1 MRQLRTDTSGTFQL
15 GRNLFICWPFA
26 GYLLHSLSKEIKSS
40 ILSPKCMFYACFSL
54 IFICC
59 PFAGYLLPSLSKEIK
74 SSILS
79 LKCMFYAC
87 FSLIFICWPF
97 AGYLLHSLSKEIKS
111 SILGLKCMFCARFSP
126 VFICWPFANYGIPL
140 NIINGFAFSTK
151 DSDLSNKLIPH
162 RDIISIFSLPLM
174 FIQDK

>member
-1 MRQLRTDTSGTFQL
+1 
-15 GRNLFICWPFA
+15 
-26 GYLLHSLSKEIKSS
+26 
-40 ILSPKCMFYACFSL
+40 
-54 IFICC
+54 
-59 PFAGYLLPSLSKEIK
+59 
-74 SSILS
+74 
-79 LKCMFYAC
+79 MFYAC

-97 AGYLLHSLSKEIKS
+97 AGYLLPSLSKEIKS

-162 RDIISIFSLPLM
+162 RDIISIFSHPLM
-174 FIQDK
+174 FIVRANNHGFFSDLMNSCKTTHRCLSIERRKSMTCFHHYLYNIIEGYLMTAITHYCITRMIDCS